1 MQGTINQGEAV
12 GSSAPAHFYY
22 LSINSIG
29 SRGVSELNLASL
41 QFHNYNYN
49 HNPYSDSGVRVR
61 DGDSALA
68 IDGCRRGMTEAG
80 SRVNGLVK

>member
-12 GSSAPAHFYY
+12 GSSALETAHPPAHFHR

-29 SRGVSELNLASL
+29 SRSVSELNLASL
-41 QFHNYNYN
+41 QFRNYNHN

-61 DGDSALA
+61 DGIL
-68 IDGCRRGMTEAG
+68 
-80 SRVNGLVK
+80 L